1 MGNMKYKNGGQK
13 LLNKMAQYGYE
24 VTPGNT
30 DVKPMISAEEVKQ
43 IQKDYSNKVGSYADY
58 NKPSS
63 MINPDNKYGQFTSS
77 KKPAKKMQIGG
88 QSPSVTYSGPKK
100 K

>member
-24 VTPGNT
+24 VTLGNQN
-30 DVKPMISAEEVKQ
+30 VKPMINA
-43 IQKDYSNKVGSYADY
+43 
-58 NKPSS
+58 
-63 MINPDNKYGQFTSS
+63 DNKQGQFTSS
-77 KKPAKKMQIGG
+77 KKPVKKMQIGG
-88 QSPSVTYSGPKK
+88 QSPSVTYSGTKK